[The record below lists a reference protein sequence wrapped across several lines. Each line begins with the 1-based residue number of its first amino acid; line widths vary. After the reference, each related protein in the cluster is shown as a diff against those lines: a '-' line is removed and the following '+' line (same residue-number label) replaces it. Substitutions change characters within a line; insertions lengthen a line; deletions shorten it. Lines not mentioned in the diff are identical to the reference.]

1 MMIFLF
7 KVTRKASE
15 LLWLLDIKNKH
26 KNLKYLNKE
35 RISNSD
41 DEQEIGQ
48 VIEDKGGQEEGDQ
61 EEDQEEDQ
69 EGDQE
74 GQEGRENEEMNE
86 DGGGVDYYYSSEE
99 ERRLFESEG
108 MKKYKKN

>member
-1 MMIFLF
+1 MHIAYAISVCEFILNP
-7 KVTRKASE
+7 
-15 LLWLLDIKNKH
+15 KNKKIQISEFPIKH
-26 KNLKYLNKE
+26 KILKYLNKLVNKE

-48 VIEDKGGQEEGDQ
+48 VIEDKGGQKEGDQ

-69 EGDQE
+69 KGNQK
-74 GQEGRENEEMNE
+74 GQEGRENEEMNK

-99 ERRLFESEG
+99 ERRLL
-108 MKKYKKN
+108 